1 MKRIDIKKS
10 AQFTPPAPLDGLFLP
25 DLCNIRILLLVIVIA
40 EMLSF
45 ILTLAGSAPGQG
57 WQDLGLISLF
67 VQWVALI
74 SVLFLCL
81 SRPWLAKFDNQ
92 QAGIISFFIINL
104 ITLLVT
110 EVCFNYVVIP
120 GIGQSTAAHIDL
132 LLRNLGISVIVSLL
146 SLRYFY
152 LQYQSSKSMLAENT
166 SRIEALQARIRP
178 HFLFNSMNIIAS
190 LTRSNP
196 KLAEQAVEDLS
207 QVFRASLSDIKKQIS
222 LQEEISI
229 CKSYLQIETLR
240 LGERLKINWQISDE
254 VKEDM
259 ILPLLL
265 QPLIENAVIHGIEPL
280 TEGGTIFISAQ
291 RTDKN
296 RLLEIRVINPCD
308 DTNDQCNSSS
318 KGNQI
323 ALNNINQRLDA
334 LYEGESKLVV
344 SKERN
349 QYIATI
355 SIPVYM
361 LGEDET

>member
-10 AQFTPPAPLDGLFLP
+10 AQFTPAAPLDGLFLP

-74 SVLFLCL
+74 SVLILCL

-92 QAGIISFFIINL
+92 QAGIISFIIINL

-110 EVCFNYVVIP
+110 EICFSYVVIP
-120 GIGQSTAAHIDL
+120 GIDRSGSAHIDL

-146 SLRYFY
+146 TLRYFY

-196 KLAEQAVEDLS
+196 KLAEQAVENLS

-222 LQEEISI
+222 LGEEISI
-229 CKSYLQIETLR
+229 CKSYLQIEALR
-240 LGERLKINWQISDE
+240 LGERLKVDWQISSE
-254 VKEDM
+254 VENDM
-259 ILPLLL
+259 IPPLLL

-280 TEGGTIFISAQ
+280 TEGGTIYICAQ
-291 RTDKN
+291 RIDENK
-296 RLLEIRVINPCD
+296 LLEIRVINPCD
-308 DTNDQCNSSS
+308 EMNDQCKSSS

-323 ALNNINQRLDA
+323 ALKNINQRLDA
-334 LYEGESKLVV
+334 LYEGESQLVIR
-344 SKERN
+344 KEAN
-349 QYIATI
+349 QYLATI
-355 SIPVYM
+355 SIPVHM
-361 LGEDET
+361 LGEDRI